1 MSIRHRLQLLILLFI
16 TAGVTSLGL
25 QEWSHRVM
33 ETSIATEHTI
43 DTIERKAYQLS
54 MLTTDIAATPKE
66 QRAQQQW
73 QTSYQQLQALL
84 LDAQIQSV
92 KGTQQPIIQLRKSM
106 SDMQLQLQ
114 RLIKAGQEVE
124 GSRYFQVRLN
134 RELRASMLQ
143 VQSIISHATTMR
155 NIIDEHYTLELHNIR
170 TASMLITATAIILLV
185 LLAGVMLLRIIRA
198 LNILKSGISRF
209 AAGDLHEP
217 IRLRSK
223 DELAEVAASLNSMAH
238 SLTDSMA
245 SRDQMEEII
254 KERTDALQKSRLAA
268 ISVMEDI
275 NIQRHQTEEARQA
288 LETLN
293 SELQDEVKIRKA
305 KESELRRKEAL
316 LRQAKSGA
324 EQASRSKS
332 IFLANMSHELRTPL
346 NAILGFSQLLQM
358 DPAMSEASKA
368 NLQTINRSGA
378 HLLTLINDVL
388 DMSKIEAGKIDLQND
403 SFNFDELIR
412 EAIDMMVVRASSKG
426 ISLGLD
432 ADSNYPKF
440 IYADAA
446 KIRQILINLLSNA
459 VKFTEQGAVSLH
471 ISTEAPNEQG
481 EFTLTGSVTDSGI
494 GIAAKDL
501 DKVFA
506 PFEQIVQKG
515 EEKIDQKG
523 TGLGLSLCKQF
534 IEMMDGHIEVQSKL
548 NEGSTFTF
556 SIRVKEATASEIEEI
571 TPATKGLP
579 TGLAAGQKAIKVLI
593 AEDDTANAIILESV
607 LRKAGLQTL
616 VVANGEEAIAQFKA
630 WKPDLICMDRRMP
643 VMDGKEA
650 TRHIRQ
656 EPGGGDVKIIAVTAV
671 AFREE
676 RQQMFDA
683 GCDDLVKKPYA
694 FEEIFQAIERNI
706 EIEFS
711 YPGGEDARQPAD
723 TEKQHLDK
731 DDFAAAIRALPAAL
745 IKRIQQCALELDMDG
760 FEATLPEVE
769 AINPQLA
776 ESLRNLHRQLD
787 YSAILKVLEENG
799 HG

>member
-16 TAGVTSLGL
+16 VAGATTLGL
-25 QEWSHRVM
+25 QEWSHRIM
-33 ETSIATEHTI
+33 EASTAADRSVDA
-43 DTIERKAYQLS
+43 IERSAFQLA
-54 MLTTDIAATPKE
+54 MLTTEIAANPKAV
-66 QRAQQQW
+66 RPQQQW
-73 QTSYQQLQALL
+73 LSGYEQLMQLL
-84 LDAQIQSV
+84 R
-92 KGTQQPIIQLRKSM
+92 QPQLRVEKGAQQAINRLQQNM
-106 SDMQLQLQ
+106 EDMHLQRQ
-114 RLIKAGQEVE
+114 RLIKAASEAE

-134 RELRASMLQ
+134 RELQATMLQ
-143 VQSIISHATTMR
+143 MQGIIASATVVR
-155 NIIDEHYTLELHNIR
+155 NIMDQHYSDELHR
-170 TASMLITATAIILLV
+170 VRFFSLALTSATIILLILFG
-185 LLAGVMLLRIIRA
+185 LLMTLKIVSNLDILQAGIRRFSA
-198 LNILKSGISRF
+198 GKLHEEIKLKSR
-209 AAGDLHEP
+209 
-217 IRLRSK
+217 
-223 DELAEVAASLNSMAH
+223 DELAAIADSLNSMA
-238 SLTDSMA
+238 SRLTETMA
-245 SRDQMEEII
+245 SRDQMEAIV
-254 KERTDALQKSRLAA
+254 KERTTALQRSRLAA

-275 NIQRHQTEEARQA
+275 NIQRHQTEEAKQA
-288 LETLN
+288 LEAIN
-293 SELQDEVKIRKA
+293 IDLQREVKVRKA

-358 DPAMSEASKA
+358 DPAMSEESKA

-494 GIAAKDL
+494 GIASKDIG
-501 DKVFA
+501 KVFA

-534 IEMMDGHIEVQSKL
+534 IEMMDGHIEVKSKP
-548 NEGSTFTF
+548 NKGSTFTF
-556 SIRVKEATASEIEEI
+556 SIRVKEAAASEIEEI
-571 TPATKGLP
+571 SPATKGLP

-656 EPGGGDVKIIAVTAV
+656 EPGGKDVIIIAVTAV

-676 RQQMFDA
+676 RQQMLDA

-711 YPGGEDARQPAD
+711 YPDAEDIKQATN
-723 TEKQHLDK
+723 TESQHLDK
-731 DDFAAAIRALPAAL
+731 DGFAIAIRALPGEL
-745 IKRIQQCALELDMDG
+745 IKRIHQSALELDMDG